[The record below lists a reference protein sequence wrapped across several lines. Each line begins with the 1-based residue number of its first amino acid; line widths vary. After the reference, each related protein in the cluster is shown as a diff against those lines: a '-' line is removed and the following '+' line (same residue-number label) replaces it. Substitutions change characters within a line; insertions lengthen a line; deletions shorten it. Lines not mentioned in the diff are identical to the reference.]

1 MDDVNKAKY
10 GPSISFDDVSLTL
23 GNTEILKKLHF
34 EISSGALHCII
45 GPNGGGKTS
54 LLRSLLGQMPH
65 TGNINIDWQENR
77 TIGYVPQTL
86 NFDTTLPVT
95 VENFMSMTCQSR
107 PAFMNPSSKN
117 QKSISTALERVNM
130 AEKSKRIFGQ
140 LSGGERQRVLLA
152 QSLLPEPSLLILDE
166 PTSGLDKAG
175 AAIMRALLQELKTK
189 GVTILIIHHDLMEV
203 KEIGDCVTCINREVL
218 FSGCP
223 TEELSAD
230 RILNIF
236 SSARQAA

>member
-1 MDDVNKAKY
+1 MSTVAQTKP
-10 GPSISFDDVSLTL
+10 GPSISFENVSLTL
-23 GNTEILKKLHF
+23 GNTEILNNLSF
-34 EISSGALHCII
+34 DIYSGALHCII

-65 TGNINIDWQENR
+65 SGNIKIDWHGNR

-95 VENFMSMTCQSR
+95 VENFMSMTCQTR
-107 PAFMNPSSKN
+107 PAFLSPSAKDR
-117 QKSISTALERVNM
+117 KLIEAALERVNM
-130 AEKSKRIFGQ
+130 AGKSKRIFGQ

-152 QSLLPEPSLLILDE
+152 QALLPDPALLILDE
-166 PTSGLDKAG
+166 PTTGLDKAG
-175 AAIMRALLQELKTK
+175 AAIMGGLLQELKAK
-189 GVTILIIHHDLMEV
+189 GITILIIHHDLMEV
-203 KEIGDCVTCINREVL
+203 KKIGDCVTCINRKVL

-223 TEELSAD
+223 TEELTAE

-236 SSARQAA
+236 SSAREAA

>member
-1 MDDVNKAKY
+1 MNTMPETKY
-10 GPSISFDDVSLTL
+10 GPSISFENVSLTL
-23 GNTEILKKLHF
+23 GNTDILKDLNF
-34 EISSGALHCII
+34 EIYSGALHCII

-65 TGNINIDWQENR
+65 SGNIKIDWQKNR

-95 VENFMSMTCQSR
+95 VENFMSMTSQSR
-107 PAFMNPSSKN
+107 PAFMNPSAKDRDA
-117 QKSISTALERVNM
+117 IYTALERVNM
-130 AEKSKRIFGQ
+130 AKKANRIFGQ

-152 QSLLPEPSLLILDE
+152 QALLPDPSLLILDE
-166 PTSGLDKAG
+166 PTTGLDKAG
-175 AAIMRALLQELKTK
+175 AAIMRGLLKELKAK

-203 KEIGDCVTCINREVL
+203 KEIGDCVTCINREIL

>member
-1 MDDVNKAKY
+1 MNTMLETKY
-10 GPSISFDDVSLTL
+10 GPSISFNDVSLTL
-23 GNTEILKKLHF
+23 GNTEILKKLNF
-34 EISSGALHCII
+34 EIYSGALHCII

-65 TGNINIDWQENR
+65 SGAIHIDWQENR

-86 NFDTTLPVT
+86 NYDTTLPVT

-107 PAFMNPSSKN
+107 PAFMNPAAKDRETINS
-117 QKSISTALERVNM
+117 ALERVNM

-152 QSLLPEPSLLILDE
+152 QALLPDPALLILDE
-166 PTSGLDKAG
+166 PTTGLDKAG
-175 AAIMRALLQELKTK
+175 AAIMRGLLQELKAK

-223 TEELSAD
+223 TEELSAE

>member
-1 MDDVNKAKY
+1 MNTMVKTKY
-10 GPSISFDDVSLTL
+10 GPSISFENVSLTL
-23 GNTEILKKLHF
+23 GSTSILKDLSF
-34 EISSGALHCII
+34 EIYSGALHCII

-65 TGNINIDWQENR
+65 SGNINIHWQDNR

-86 NFDTTLPVT
+86 NYDTTLPVT
-95 VENFMSMTCQSR
+95 VENFMSMTCQNR
-107 PAFMNPSSKN
+107 PAFMNPSAKDREA
-117 QKSISTALERVNM
+117 IEAALERVNM
-130 AEKSKRIFGQ
+130 AGKSKRIFGQ

-152 QSLLPEPSLLILDE
+152 QALLPEPALLILDE
-166 PTSGLDKAG
+166 PTTGLDKSG
-175 AAIMRALLQELKTK
+175 AAIMRGLLQELKGR

-223 TEELSAD
+223 TEELSAE

-236 SSARQAA
+236 SSARKAA

>member
-1 MDDVNKAKY
+1 MNTMLKAKC
-10 GPSISFDDVSLTL
+10 GPSINFENVSLTL
-23 GNTEILKKLHF
+23 GNTRILKNLNF
-34 EISSGALHCII
+34 EIHSGALHCIV

-65 TGNINIDWQENR
+65 SGNISIEWHENR

-86 NFDTTLPVT
+86 NYDTTLPIT
-95 VENFMSMTCQSR
+95 VENFMSMTCQNR
-107 PAFMNPSSKN
+107 PAFMNPAAKDW
-117 QKSISTALERVNM
+117 KAIRTALELVNM
-130 AEKSKRIFGQ
+130 AGKSKRIFGQ

-152 QSLLPEPSLLILDE
+152 QALLPEPSLLILDE
-166 PTSGLDKAG
+166 PTTGLDKAG
-175 AAIMRALLQELKTK
+175 AAIMRSLLQELKAK

-203 KEIGDCVTCINREVL
+203 KEIGDCVTCINREIL

-223 TEELSAD
+223 TEELSAE
-230 RILNIF
+230 RIMSIF